1 MPRWLI
7 ANNALLFLCCSIY
20 LGTGVS
26 LVFFQFP
33 LEPKLTVD
41 NYYLIFV
48 EPVTNATRF
57 FTYMTMVMLVSGA
70 IMLATEWFSGLR
82 WVPIVVL
89 AALIAST
96 LTTIFLIFP
105 HNEAL
110 AFGIDDP
117 DFLRETFAAWAG
129 LNRVRVSL
137 WAIMWAAMMF
147 YFCAL
152 AWRARADR

>member
-57 FTYMTMVMLVSGA
+57 FTYMTMVMLVCGA

-82 WVPIVVL
+82 WVPVVVL

-96 LTTIFLIFP
+96 LTTILLIFP

-110 AFGIDDP
+110 ALGIDDP

-137 WAIMWAAMMF
+137 WAIMWVAMMF